1 MPNLNDLKLP
11 LKLAIPIGLLI
22 CLSVG
27 LVLTAKAGIDGTLER
42 MTRLTDYTLR
52 RRIAVSDFDRAIKEA
67 TIHEKNIAIETDP
80 VEMRKSKALFDA
92 SRAEIF
98 QQIDKILAVA
108 ETNQLQRR
116 YAETRSILE
125 AYLNSVDKSIERSM
139 QGDHKG
145 AIAISNGEG
154 RAARQRLEERLA
166 SHLTTNAA
174 TTESTIRTV
183 KEEGG
188 ATTTRLVVVAIA
200 GIGVLASLAGLI
212 TVFGIARPI
221 RRAVQATERL
231 AAGDLATPVDD
242 VARRD
247 EVGALNRALAVF
259 KDSALARQ
267 RLEAEQTRDTTAKM
281 MRAERLDAVTRA
293 FEADATRMTSGLNTA
308 AADMEVTARSM
319 SGIADQTTTQ
329 AMAVSST
336 ATQTAA
342 NVQTV
347 AASAEELSAS
357 IAEITT
363 QVAQSISLIGA
374 AVDCVGEADATI
386 RTLSD
391 TAERIGTVVAM
402 ISGIAG
408 QTNLLAL
415 NATIEAARAGEAG
428 RGFAVVATEVKEL
441 AARTGQATEEVSTQ
455 IGAIQ
460 DATKAAVTAIRAIGR
475 QIASLE
481 QVSAS
486 IAAAMEEQE
495 AATREITRNVQ
506 EAARG
511 TEHVTGSADG
521 MRQGAGET
529 GAAATQVLGAARQL
543 ARDSEGLSR
552 TVASFLA
559 DVKTA

>member
-1 MPNLNDLKLP
+1 MRLLNDLKLP

-22 CLSVG
+22 CLSSG
-27 LVLTAKAGIDGTLER
+27 LVVTAKSGIDGTLER
-42 MTRLTDYTLR
+42 VTRLTDYTLR
-52 RRIAVSDFDRAIKEA
+52 RRIAVSDFDRAAKDV
-67 TIHEKNIAIETDP
+67 TIHEKSIIIATDP
-80 VEMRKSKALFDA
+80 AEVTKTKALLEA

-98 QQIDKILAVA
+98 RQIDMILAAA
-108 ETNQLQRR
+108 ETSELHKR
-116 YAETRSILE
+116 YTETRSVVS
-125 AYLNSVDKSIERSM
+125 AYLQAVDRSIERAL
-139 QGDHKG
+139 QGDLKG
-145 AIAISNGEG
+145 AIAISNSEG
-154 RAARQRLEERLA
+154 RAARQRLEERLS
-166 SHLTTNAA
+166 SHLSVNAA
-174 TTESTIRTV
+174 TTEATIRAV
-183 KEEGG
+183 KEEGR
-188 ATTTRLVVVAIA
+188 ATTTRLIIGAIT
-200 GIGVLASLAGLI
+200 GVGVLASLAGLI

-221 RRAVQATERL
+221 RRAIRATERL

-247 EVGALNRALAVF
+247 EIGALNRALTVF

-267 RLEAEQTRDTTAKM
+267 RLEAEQSRETAAKM
-281 MRAERLDAVTRA
+281 VRAERLDAVTRA
-293 FEADATRMTSGLNTA
+293 FETDATRMTSGLNTA

-347 AASAEELSAS
+347 AASTEELSAS
-357 IAEITT
+357 IAEITA
-363 QVAQSISLIGA
+363 QVAHSISLIGA
-374 AVDCVGEADATI
+374 AVERVAETDATI
-386 RTLSD
+386 HALSE
-391 TAERIGTVVAM
+391 TAERVGAVVAM

-415 NATIEAARAGEAG
+415 NATIEAARAGAAG

-441 AARTGQATEEVSTQ
+441 AARTGQATEEVSAQ

-460 DATKAAVTAIRAIGR
+460 NATKAAVAAVRAIGG

-481 QVSAS
+481 QVSTS

-495 AATREITRNVQ
+495 AATREIARNVQ

-511 TEHVTGSADG
+511 TEQVTGSVSG

-529 GAAATQVLGAARQL
+529 GSAATQVLGAARQL
-543 ARDSEGLSR
+543 ARDSEGLGR
-552 TVASFLA
+552 TVANFLA
-559 DVKTA
+559 DVKAA

>member
-1 MPNLNDLKLP
+1 M
-11 LKLAIPIGLLI
+11 
-22 CLSVG
+22 
-27 LVLTAKAGIDGTLER
+27 
-42 MTRLTDYTLR
+42 
-52 RRIAVSDFDRAIKEA
+52 
-67 TIHEKNIAIETDP
+67 
-80 VEMRKSKALFDA
+80 
-92 SRAEIF
+92 
-98 QQIDKILAVA
+98 
-108 ETNQLQRR
+108 
-116 YAETRSILE
+116 
-125 AYLNSVDKSIERSM
+125 
-139 QGDHKG
+139 
-145 AIAISNGEG
+145 
-154 RAARQRLEERLA
+154 
-166 SHLTTNAA
+166 
-174 TTESTIRTV
+174 
-183 KEEGG
+183 
-188 ATTTRLVVVAIA
+188 
-200 GIGVLASLAGLI
+200 
-212 TVFGIARPI
+212 
-221 RRAVQATERL
+221 
-231 AAGDLATPVDD
+231 
-242 VARRD
+242 
-247 EVGALNRALAVF
+247 
-259 KDSALARQ
+259 
-267 RLEAEQTRDTTAKM
+267 
-281 MRAERLDAVTRA
+281 
-293 FEADATRMTSGLNTA
+293 
-308 AADMEVTARSM
+308 
-319 SGIADQTTTQ
+319 
-329 AMAVSST
+329 
-336 ATQTAA
+336 
-342 NVQTV
+342 
-347 AASAEELSAS
+347 
-357 IAEITT
+357 
-363 QVAQSISLIGA
+363 SLIGA
-374 AVDCVGEADATI
+374 AVDRVGEADATI

-441 AARTGQATEEVSTQ
+441 AARTGQATDEVSTQ

>member
-1 MPNLNDLKLP
+1 MPNLNDLKLS

-67 TIHEKNIAIETDP
+67 TIHEKNIVIETDP
-80 VEMRKSKALFDA
+80 VEMKKSKALFDA
-92 SRAEIF
+92 SRSEIF
-98 QQIDKILAVA
+98 QQIDKILAAA
-108 ETNQLQRR
+108 ETNELHGR
-116 YAETRSILE
+116 YAETRSVLK
-125 AYLNSVDKSIERSM
+125 AYLNWVDQSIERAM
-139 QGDHKG
+139 RGDHKG

-154 RAARQRLEERLA
+154 RAARHRLEERLS
-166 SHLTTNAA
+166 SHLTANAA

-267 RLEAEQTRDTTAKM
+267 RLEAEQNRETMAKM

-308 AADMEVTARSM
+308 AANMEVTARSM
-319 SGIADQTTTQ
+319 SGIADQTATQ

-347 AASAEELSAS
+347 AASAEELSVS

-363 QVAQSISLIGA
+363 QIAQSISLIGA
-374 AVDCVGEADATI
+374 AVDRVGEADATI
-386 RTLSD
+386 HALSD
-391 TAERIGTVVAM
+391 TAERVGTVVAM

-441 AARTGQATEEVSTQ
+441 AARTGQATEEVSAQ

-460 DATKAAVTAIRAIGR
+460 EATKAAVTAIRAIGG
-475 QIASLE
+475 QIAGLE

-495 AATREITRNVQ
+495 AATSEIARNVQ
-506 EAARG
+506 EAARS
-511 TEHVTGSADG
+511 TEHVTGSAAG
-521 MRQGAGET
+521 MRQGAGKT
-529 GAAATQVLGAARQL
+529 GVAATQVLGAARQL

>member
-108 ETNQLQRR
+108 ETSQLQRR

-242 VARRD
+242 LARRD

-363 QVAQSISLIGA
+363 QVVQSISLIGA
-374 AVDCVGEADATI
+374 AVDRVGEADATI

>member
-1 MPNLNDLKLP
+1 MANLNDLKLP

-242 VARRD
+242 LARRD

-363 QVAQSISLIGA
+363 QVVQSISLIGA
-374 AVDCVGEADATI
+374 AVDRVGEADATI

>member
-363 QVAQSISLIGA
+363 QVVQSISLIGA
-374 AVDCVGEADATI
+374 AVDRVGEADATI

>member
-1 MPNLNDLKLP
+1 
-11 LKLAIPIGLLI
+11 
-22 CLSVG
+22 
-27 LVLTAKAGIDGTLER
+27 
-42 MTRLTDYTLR
+42 
-52 RRIAVSDFDRAIKEA
+52 
-67 TIHEKNIAIETDP
+67 
-80 VEMRKSKALFDA
+80 
-92 SRAEIF
+92 
-98 QQIDKILAVA
+98 
-108 ETNQLQRR
+108 
-116 YAETRSILE
+116 
-125 AYLNSVDKSIERSM
+125 M
-139 QGDHKG
+139 QGDQKG

-154 RAARQRLEERLA
+154 RAARQRLEERLS

-174 TTESTIRTV
+174 TTESAIRSV
-183 KEEGG
+183 KEEGD
-188 ATTTRLVVVAIA
+188 ATTRRLVVVAIA
-200 GIGVLASLAGLI
+200 GVGLLASLAGLI

-221 RRAVQATERL
+221 RRAVHATERL
-231 AAGDLATPVDD
+231 ASGDLATPVDD
-242 VARRD
+242 LARRD

-374 AVDCVGEADATI
+374 AVDRVGEADATI

-441 AARTGQATEEVSTQ
+441 AARTGQATDEVSTQ

>member
-92 SRAEIF
+92 SRTEIF

-363 QVAQSISLIGA
+363 QVVQSISLIGA
-374 AVDCVGEADATI
+374 AVDRVGEADATI

>member
-174 TTESTIRTV
+174 TTASTIRTV

-231 AAGDLATPVDD
+231 ASGDLATPVDD
-242 VARRD
+242 LARRD

-374 AVDCVGEADATI
+374 AVDRVGEADATI